1 MTAQVATTVL
11 GGFLGA
17 GKTTLINRLLRA
29 PEGRRIAV
37 LVNDFGDVAVDELLI
52 EAEDGR
58 LVSLANGCVCCS
70 MGGDFAGA
78 LDRVLGTDVRPD
90 HLVIEASGVAEPDR
104 IADIARAEPDLRL
117 NAVVTLVDAAQIQAQ
132 FSDPRLSALI
142 HAQIGGADL
151 ALVNKTDLV
160 ADPQAVSDW
169 LRSVAP
175 EVPII
180 LTRQAEAPTELILGD
195 LERASD
201 GGFWSRA
208 APAQPTAGHAE
219 TRFARWSAQAA
230 QGVERAALDDFL
242 ARLPPAV
249 LRLKG
254 WVTLADG
261 GRLAVQWVARR
272 SDCRSLDRAPA
283 AGPMTQLTAIGLAG
297 ELEPAALDRLF
308 ADTWDRAS

>member
-1 MTAQVATTVL
+1 MRAQVATTVL

-37 LVNDFGDVAVDELLI
+37 LVNDFGDVAVDDLLI
-52 EAEDGR
+52 EASDGP

-70 MGGDFAGA
+70 MGGDLARA
-78 LDRVLGTDVRPD
+78 LDRVLETGVRPD

-132 FSDPRLSALI
+132 FADPRLRDLI
-142 HAQIGGADL
+142 RAQIGGADL

-160 ADPQAVSDW
+160 ADPGSVSDW
-169 LRSVAP
+169 LRALAP
-175 EVPII
+175 DVPIV
-180 LTRQAEAPTELILGD
+180 LTRHAEAPTELILGD
-195 LERASD
+195 LERVSSS
-201 GGFWSRA
+201 GFWVRA
-208 APAQPTAGHAE
+208 APAPPAGGRAE
-219 TRFARWSAQAA
+219 TLFVRWAARADH
-230 QGVERAALDDFL
+230 GVERSVVDGFL
-242 ARLPPAV
+242 ERLPPAL

-254 WVTLADG
+254 WVTLDDG
-261 GRLAVQWVARR
+261 AQLAVQRVARR
-272 SDCRSLDRAPA
+272 SDVRRLDRAPA

-297 ELEPAALDRLF
+297 ELEPSALDALF
-308 ADTWDRAS
+308 AAAWGRAQ